1 MKTHRKKML
10 RAAAACLAVLCLA
23 ALAGCAQA
31 PQADQQ
37 PGQPPV
43 TLRILSVGSSGEEA
57 CRRISA
63 ALSGITQ
70 EKLGFAVE
78 LQQAPM
84 SAYDSVLSRQI
95 LLGDAPDLFCYMNP
109 EYLLNCVEEGYL
121 AALDG
126 MLKDSPW
133 LKSYVPQELWACVRV
148 GGQTYAVPA
157 NNNVNYSVGFM
168 ARADVVR
175 RLGIDPDAVTTWDQ
189 LHAVLVKVKDACP
202 DMVPVV
208 PHFGQIQ
215 QTLGQDP
222 LGDNLGVLLDNQG
235 TTVEN
240 LYASEQYAEVC
251 RRMHQW
257 YEEGLILK
265 DASLTDDAASRMM
278 KLYNG
283 FGFFPRVSDNN
294 ISSNTRSF
302 GEELVPFVMGE
313 PIANSSSVNLGW
325 CVAAGSGHKRE
336 AMRMIELLYIDQEA
350 ADLCIYGQ
358 ENVDYVRLD
367 ENTVTNIDT
376 PPADEWSTI
385 HWGWPNRQA
394 ASAWTLPGKT
404 LPRLPLK
411 GAQRSP
417 AMGFVFDSTPVQS
430 AVNRC
435 KTVTDKYH
443 NVLMSGYLDPE
454 DALPRFLA
462 ELEEAGI
469 DAVITEKQAQLDAWL
484 AQRASGAP

>member
-1 MKTHRKKML
+1 MKIHCKKIL
-10 RAAAACLAVLCLA
+10 CVVSLFLALLG
-23 ALAGCAQA
+23 GCARQA
-31 PQADQQ
+31 PAQLPHQEA
-37 PGQPPV
+37 V
-43 TLRILSVGSSGEEA
+43 TLRILTVGSSGEDA

-63 ALSGITQ
+63 ALSEITR
-70 EKLGFAVE
+70 EKLGFSVE

-84 SAYDSVLSRQI
+84 SNYDSVLSRQM
-95 LLGDAPDLFCYMNP
+95 LLGDAPDLFCYMDP

-126 MLKDSPW
+126 MLKDSAW

-148 GGQTYAVPA
+148 GGQIYAVPA
-157 NNNVNYSVGFM
+157 NNNVNYSQGFL
-168 ARADVVR
+168 ARADIVR
-175 RLGIDPDAVTTWDQ
+175 ALGIDPAAVTTWDQ
-189 LHAVLVKVKDACP
+189 LHDVLVQVKNAYP
-202 DMVPVV
+202 EMVPVV
-208 PHFGQIQ
+208 PHFSQIQ

-240 LYASEQYAEVC
+240 LYASKQYAEVC

-265 DASLTDDAASRMM
+265 DASLTDDSAPRMM
-278 KLYNG
+278 KLYDG

-294 ISSNTRSF
+294 IISSTRSF
-302 GEELVPFVMGE
+302 GEELVPFVMSD
-313 PIANSSSVNLGW
+313 PIANTSSVNLGW
-325 CVAAGSGHKRE
+325 CVGANSQYKRE
-336 AMRMIELLYIDQEA
+336 AMQMIELLYIDQET

-358 ENVDYVRLD
+358 EDVDYVRLD
-367 ENTVTNIDT
+367 EDTVTNIAA

-394 ASAWTLPGKT
+394 ASTWTLPGKT
-404 LPRLPLK
+404 LPKVPLK

-469 DAVITEKQAQLDAWL
+469 GAVITEKQAQLDTWL
-484 AQRASGAP
+484 EQRAQSGL

>member
-1 MKTHRKKML
+1 MKN
-10 RAAAACLAVLCLA
+10 
-23 ALAGCAQA
+23 
-31 PQADQQ
+31 
-37 PGQPPV
+37 
-43 TLRILSVGSSGEEA
+43 
-57 CRRISA
+57 
-63 ALSGITQ
+63 
-70 EKLGFAVE
+70 
-78 LQQAPM
+78 
-84 SAYDSVLSRQI
+84 AY
-95 LLGDAPDLFCYMNP
+95 P
-109 EYLLNCVEEGYL
+109 E
-121 AALDG
+121 
-126 MLKDSPW
+126 
-133 LKSYVPQELWACVRV
+133 
-148 GGQTYAVPA
+148 
-157 NNNVNYSVGFM
+157 
-168 ARADVVR
+168 
-175 RLGIDPDAVTTWDQ
+175 
-189 LHAVLVKVKDACP
+189 
-202 DMVPVV
+202 MVPVV
-208 PHFGQIQ
+208 PHFSQIQ

-240 LYASEQYAEVC
+240 LYASKQYAEVC

-265 DASLTDDAASRMM
+265 DASLTDDSAPRMM
-278 KLYNG
+278 KLYDG

-294 ISSNTRSF
+294 IISSTRSF
-302 GEELVPFVMGE
+302 GEELVPFVMSD
-313 PIANSSSVNLGW
+313 PIANTSSVNLGW
-325 CVAAGSGHKRE
+325 CVGANSQYKRE
-336 AMRMIELLYIDQEA
+336 AMQMIELLYIDQET

-358 ENVDYVRLD
+358 EDVDYVRLD
-367 ENTVTNIDT
+367 EDTVTNIAA

-394 ASAWTLPGKT
+394 ASTWTLPGKT
-404 LPRLPLK
+404 LPKVPLK

-469 DAVITEKQAQLDAWL
+469 GAVITEKQAQLDTWL
-484 AQRASGAP
+484 EQRTQSGL